1 MNITK
6 SIALTM
12 IATSIKL
19 LNALFLVKL
28 VSLYLGPE
36 GLAKMGQFISFV
48 TAITVVAG
56 GGINQGLIKYVSE
69 YRQDKEKL
77 RGVISSGNF
86 IVLST
91 SFLSFLLILIFR
103 NNFSEL
109 IFNTKDYRYLFV
121 FLSFAQFLLGLGN
134 ILTAIINGYKEIY
147 KLTLVNIGGTVTS
160 ALLSIILIYSYGF
173 EGILVAFILSQSMI
187 CFYSFY
193 FCKTI
198 KDFNLAYLI
207 PKFNKENCVALAK
220 FSLMLFT
227 AALMAP
233 LIQMATRKCLL
244 IQLSWQEVGYWEG
257 VTKISDAYLMLL
269 TTVISVYCLPLMA
282 EKKFK
287 NETIVELLRILKIIF
302 PLTIFLATQVF
313 LFREYIILI
322 LFSPDFLPMKSL
334 FFWQLMGDVIRL
346 IAMFG
351 SYFLISKA
359 LYKMYIFIEI
369 FYGVMFL
376 TLVYALVPL
385 YGVEGAVYAF
395 ALNSVFFLAMSLC
408 CVVWAIQR
416 IPKESKEIYR
426 TTAY

>member
-1 MNITK
+1 
-6 SIALTM
+6 M

-19 LNALFLVKL
+19 LNAFFLVKL

-56 GGINQGLIKYVSE
+56 GGINQGLIKYISE
-69 YRQDKEKL
+69 YRQDKEKIQ
-77 RGVISSGNF
+77 GVISTGNF

-103 NNFSEL
+103 NNLSEL
-109 IFNTKDYRYLFV
+109 IFNTQGYGYIFV
-121 FLSFAQFLLGLGN
+121 FISFAQFFLGFGN
-134 ILTAIINGYKEIY
+134 IFTAIINGYKEIY
-147 KLTLVNIGGTVTS
+147 KLTLVNVGGTVTS
-160 ALLSIILIYSYGF
+160 ALLSVLLIYFYGF

-207 PKFNKENCVALAK
+207 PKFNKEHCVALAK

-244 IQLSWQEVGYWEG
+244 VQLSWEEVGYWEG

-287 NETIVELLRILKIIF
+287 HETIDELLRIFKIIL
-302 PLTIFLATQVF
+302 PLTVFLSTQVF
-313 LFREYIILI
+313 FFREYIILI
-322 LFSPDFLPMKSL
+322 LYSPDFLPMKSL
-334 FFWQLMGDVIRL
+334 FFWQLLGDVIRL
-346 IAMFG
+346 IAMLG

-359 LYKMYIFIEI
+359 LYKFYIFIEI
-369 FYGVMFL
+369 FYGVMFII
-376 TLVYALVPL
+376 LVYTLVPL
-385 YGVEGAVYAF
+385 YGLEGAVYAF
-395 ALNSVFFLAMSLC
+395 ALNSVFFLTLSALC
-408 CVVWAIQR
+408 VIIVIQNLPKNHHERFVVA
-416 IPKESKEIYR
+416 SS
-426 TTAY
+426 